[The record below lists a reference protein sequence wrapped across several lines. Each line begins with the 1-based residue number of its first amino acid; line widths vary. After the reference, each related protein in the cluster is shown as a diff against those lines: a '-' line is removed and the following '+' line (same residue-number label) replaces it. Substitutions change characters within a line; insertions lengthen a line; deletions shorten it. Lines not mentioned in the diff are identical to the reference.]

1 MFHALVFAS
10 SIHLDFLRSSQIYP
24 NKPVSLS
31 HKLVVMREINKSLSD
46 PDVALRDE
54 VILAILI
61 LASHEVANVAVVKE
75 SPFISPL
82 RSAQWLNVYS
92 TIMYVPEH
100 VKAVLELVALR
111 GGLENIRMNGLA
123 EVIQM

>member
-1 MFHALVFAS
+1 
-10 SIHLDFLRSSQIYP
+10 
-24 NKPVSLS
+24 VSLA
-31 HKLVVMREINKSLSD
+31 HKLVVMREINESLSD

-54 VILAILI
+54 VILAIFI
-61 LASHEVANVAVVKE
+61 LASHEVVNVPVGKE

-100 VKAVLELVALR
+100 VQAVIELVALR
-111 GGLENIRMNGLA
+111 GGLENIRMYGLA
-123 EVIQM
+123 EVIQV